1 MDSLL
6 MPTSDKNRSEVN
18 SVLQM
23 QSYNLRFLATVGNNL
38 SQNLTGTKIQLTIK
52 GKQHMEEMG
61 GESDEKTF
69 QPPSSNTVEMS
80 IEQFEK
86 LYNVLSSA
94 VASESGNKR
103 EQ

>member
-38 SQNLTGTKIQLTIK
+38 SPNLTGTKIQLTIK
-52 GKQHMEEMG
+52 GKQHMEEME